1 MEDNRKLK
9 FIRDIAEL
17 ELDSEVFTNQIRL
30 FSQYLTYSNEDY
42 KYHETYLEKFCQ
54 EFARFRK
61 YVQLKNQVF
70 VELCKKI
77 VSGASNLELVLIID
91 QFWIYAT
98 GIGEI
103 SNSKN
108 IRERLVCNNKIQIKA
123 NLQFAEKEFLFLQ
136 EYEVIQDEKLLS
148 DRVDQICNDF
158 IDWIGEITE

>member
-1 MEDNRKLK
+1 MQD
-9 FIRDIAEL
+9 L
-17 ELDSEVFTNQIRL
+17 ESI
-30 FSQYLTYSNEDY
+30 
-42 KYHETYLEKFCQ
+42 
-54 EFARFRK
+54 
-61 YVQLKNQVF
+61 

-98 GIGEI
+98 GNGEI

-108 IRERLVCNNKIQIKA
+108 IRERMVCNNKIQIKA